1 MSNAESKDVRAE
13 MVRAQ
18 DPDPLMQGDDLFPCL
33 PIGSKFD
40 HDGMRWEKMDDGIA
54 LHLESGRKARMGPVT
69 PCTNIEKPAEKP
81 EPEVAE
87 KPSRR
92 SSKKPRAEEA
102 ATYTVGCTTV
112 TCPAKTRPGH
122 AVRVA
127 KAVQRLLKEMSARGE
142 WGIAY
147 NRVHVPP
154 QERGRAR
161 KK

>member
-18 DPDPLMQGDDLFPCL
+18 DPRPD
-33 PIGSKFD
+33 
-40 HDGMRWEKMDDGIA
+40 
-54 LHLESGRKARMGPVT
+54 
-69 PCTNIEKPAEKP
+69 
-81 EPEVAE
+81 
-87 KPSRR
+87 
-92 SSKKPRAEEA
+92 

-112 TCPAKTRPGH
+112 TCPATTRPGH

-154 QERGRAR
+154 QERGRTR
-161 KK
+161 KG